1 MQGGGQQHIVQSPAG
16 ASGIDIGE
24 TSVVHEESVDGGNWQ
39 EVVFVNRSPGSRV
52 FPSAVA
58 HNDFLYIFGG
68 HDGSIYRNDLLL
80 FNLAT
85 RSWQFDLD
93 ISGDGPSPRDAHA
106 AVIHGECMYVF
117 GGYDSK
123 RYLNDFHRFHFN
135 TCTWSSVAFGGGA
148 PSPRGGHTAV
158 VHGQQTL
165 VFGGCDGWNYFND
178 LFKFGFDTEQW
189 LPVRVTGTAPGARS
203 APATVIHESQATM
216 YIFGGY
222 DGGRSLNDLFR
233 FNLSTSEWAQVR
245 FTGVPPSPRG
255 GHTAVV
261 HGDTMYAFGGKSGR
275 SPFND
280 LHSFSFETL
289 KWEALRSGTNAPAP
303 RCAHTCVVHDASLFV
318 FGGYDGRRYF
328 DDCFEFPLQKPVEE
342 AVLTLSGDLQPMVD
356 NPQFSDVTFVVEG
369 QQVHAHKFILYARSE
384 YFRRM
389 FTSGYREATDKTITI
404 PDVSYDVFLAVL
416 SYLYTGTSK
425 DIDPQMACEVLGVAN
440 LYGIEP
446 LKRTCADMM
455 MRAITISNVASILQA
470 ADTYQVGQLRS
481 HCISYMVEHFAEV
494 VKSESFSELISTPT
508 RPLVLLFLEE
518 AASRMRLPS
527 HTAMGSECE

>member
-1 MQGGGQQHIVQSPAG
+1 MLLSRHLAIHSSHHPLGRHS
-16 ASGIDIGE
+16 SG
-24 TSVVHEESVDGGNWQ
+24 
-39 EVVFVNRSPGSRV
+39 
-52 FPSAVA
+52 
-58 HNDFLYIFGG
+58 
-68 HDGSIYRNDLLL
+68 
-80 FNLAT
+80 
-85 RSWQFDLD
+85 
-93 ISGDGPSPRDAHA
+93 
-106 AVIHGECMYVF
+106 
-117 GGYDSK
+117 K
-123 RYLNDFHRFHFN
+123 
-135 TCTWSSVAFGGGA
+135 
-148 PSPRGGHTAV
+148 
-158 VHGQQTL
+158 
-165 VFGGCDGWNYFND
+165 
-178 LFKFGFDTEQW
+178 
-189 LPVRVTGTAPGARS
+189 RS
-203 APATVIHESQATM
+203 APALTHQHLAVLTRAWCMTHRFSSLEGSPQAHPASTP
-216 YIFGGY
+216 
-222 DGGRSLNDLFR
+222 
-233 FNLSTSEWAQVR
+233 LSKPVR
-245 FTGVPPSPRG
+245 VVSCAWPRHAVHSALLLDPGVR
-255 GHTAVV
+255 
-261 HGDTMYAFGGKSGR
+261 
-275 SPFND
+275 
-280 LHSFSFETL
+280 
-289 KWEALRSGTNAPAP
+289 
-303 RCAHTCVVHDASLFV
+303 
-318 FGGYDGRRYF
+318 YDGRRYF